1 MPAQNLLAEE
11 ASPYLQQHSGNPV
24 HWRGWSPAAL
34 AEARTLDRPILLS
47 VGYAACHW
55 CHVMAHESF
64 ENDDVAAVMNRL
76 FVNIKVDREERPDID
91 QIYMA
96 ALSSMGEQGGW
107 PLTMFLTPDG
117 KPFWGGT
124 YFPREAR
131 YGRPG
136 FIQVMEAVDKA
147 WRDKRPSLN
156 QSADGL
162 ATHVERRL
170 AGGHAKAALD
180 RDTLE
185 NLANGIDGIID
196 RELGGLRG
204 APKFPNAPFMQTLW
218 LSWLRD
224 GATSHRDAVLT
235 SLQKML
241 AGGIYDHVGGGLSRY
256 STDAE
261 WLVPH
266 FEKMLYDNAQSIRLC
281 NWAYTASGNDLFRLR
296 IEETIGWLL
305 REMRADGGAF
315 AASLDADSDG
325 EEGLFYT
332 WGRDEVEAVLGDE
345 SALFFNYFT
354 LSSPHGW
361 EGKPVLHQT
370 AAQQVQSVADRDRLI
385 PLKERLLAAREKRVR
400 PGRDGKALTDWNGL
414 MIAALAEA
422 GRSFGRADWIEA
434 AEIAFAHIANAAQN
448 NRLPH
453 SMLGAKKL
461 FPALSSDYAAMT
473 NAAIALFEATGDS
486 QYVDRAGQFIEQLD
500 HWHRDGEK
508 NRLLSDRIGQHRR
521 ADPHQGR
528 CRRSYSFGHR
538 PDHRSLGP
546 TVFRYRRSR
555 TAGAGL
561 ENRRTRGRPRCPPD
575 LWPGRHRQ
583 RLRVRAR
590 TAEAGDRRPPRES
603 SSCSGCESKSGP
615 APGGYCC
622 GNRYGSES
630 ADATRRHLAANR
642 QARRLAV
649 HGAGLFAGDYQPQGT
664 RTVATAKIEFVI
676 LWRSKERSDA
686 AQTIGSMP

>member
-1 MPAQNLLAEE
+1 MTLPAQNLLAEE

-24 HWRGWSPAAL
+24 HWRAWSPAAL
-34 AEARTLDRPILLS
+34 AEAKALERPVLLS

-136 FIQVMEAVDKA
+136 FIQVLEAVDKA
-147 WRDKRPSLN
+147 WREKRPSLN

-162 ATHVERRL
+162 TNHVEARL
-170 AGGHAKAALD
+170 AASHAKAVLD
-180 RDTLE
+180 RDTLS
-185 NLANGIDGIID
+185 NLANGIDGMID
-196 RELGGLRG
+196 RQLGGLRG

-224 GATSHRDAVLT
+224 GAVAHRDAVLI
-235 SLQKML
+235 SLEKML

-266 FEKMLYDNAQSIRLC
+266 FEKMLYDNAQLIRLC
-281 NWAYTASGNDLFRLR
+281 NWAHAASGNELFRVR
-296 IEETIGWLL
+296 IEETVGWLL
-305 REMRADGGAF
+305 REMRVEGGAF

-332 WGRDEVEAVLGDE
+332 WSREEIETVLGDD
-345 SALFFNYFT
+345 SAIFFNYFT

-361 EGKPVLHQT
+361 EGKPILHQT
-370 AAQQVQSVADRDRLI
+370 PAQQVQGVADRDRLV
-385 PLKERLLAAREKRVR
+385 PLKERLLAAKEERVS

-414 MIAALAEA
+414 MISALAEA
-422 GRSFGRADWIEA
+422 GRALGRADWIDA
-434 AEIAFAHIANAAQN
+434 AETAFAAIAGAGHD

-453 SMLGAKKL
+453 SMLAAKKL
-461 FPALSSDYAAMT
+461 FPALSSDYAAMA
-473 NAAIALFEATGDS
+473 NAAISLFEATGNS
-486 QYVDRAGQFIEQLD
+486 NYTGRASEFIAQLD
-500 HWHRDGEK
+500 RWHQDDEKTGYYLTASDSADVPIRIRGDVDEAIASATGQIIEALVRLSSLTSDLDLQEKAWKVAEHAAGRAAHQAYGQAAIVNACALVLEPLKLVIVDSVENPQLVPVANRNPDPRRVDIVVPVGEMADLPTLPGGVFPPTDSAGAWFCTGQVCLPVVTEPEELE
-508 NRLLSDRIGQHRR
+508 RLL
-521 ADPHQGR
+521 
-528 CRRSYSFGHR
+528 
-538 PDHRSLGP
+538 
-546 TVFRYRRSR
+546 
-555 TAGAGL
+555 
-561 ENRRTRGRPRCPPD
+561 RPR
-575 LWPGRHRQ
+575 
-583 RLRVRAR
+583 
-590 TAEAGDRRPPRES
+590 
-603 SSCSGCESKSGP
+603 
-615 APGGYCC
+615 
-622 GNRYGSES
+622 
-630 ADATRRHLAANR
+630 
-642 QARRLAV
+642 
-649 HGAGLFAGDYQPQGT
+649 
-664 RTVATAKIEFVI
+664 
-676 LWRSKERSDA
+676 
-686 AQTIGSMP
+686 